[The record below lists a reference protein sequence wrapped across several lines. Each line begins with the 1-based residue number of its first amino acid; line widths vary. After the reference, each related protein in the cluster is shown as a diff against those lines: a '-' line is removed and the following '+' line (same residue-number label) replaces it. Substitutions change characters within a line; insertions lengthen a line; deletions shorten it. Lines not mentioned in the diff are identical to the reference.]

1 MKKFARHPA
10 THNLALRVQEVDQL
24 FNSLD
29 PTPFLNK
36 DIDPEAE
43 NFIESWAAEFPAGSN
58 FHITVHVE
66 QWPSDNDPNKL
77 VSAAIH
83 NHFAYQAVRT
93 RKKLHRLLRQ
103 GRMSM
108 LIGIVFVTLC
118 LLAAEA
124 IGSFGDNASIG
135 IARESLTIIGW
146 VAMWRPLQIFLYDW
160 WPIRRQIRLYQKLGS
175 AQVKVIQGK

>member
-1 MKKFARHPA
+1 MKIFARHPA
-10 THNLALRVQEVDQL
+10 THNLALRVHEVDQP

-83 NHFAYQAVRT
+83 NHFSYQAVRT
-93 RKKLHRLLRQ
+93 RKSDDHRLGCDVAPIEDFSLRLVADPAADTPVRQTGQCAGQ
-103 GRMSM
+103 GDSGEVSASNQ
-108 LIGIVFVTLC
+108 ITL
-118 LLAAEA
+118 
-124 IGSFGDNASIG
+124 FD
-135 IARESLTIIGW
+135 
-146 VAMWRPLQIFLYDW
+146 F
-160 WPIRRQIRLYQKLGS
+160 
-175 AQVKVIQGK
+175 